1 MQWPA
6 CRCAVSASDCS
17 KHVGTKAGAGKT
29 SSHQG
34 LRYLIIGYW
43 RLACLMHCSTCPRL
57 QAIHPVPPL
66 SDGLLNCTPIYVLTD
81 LSVSYRPGPT
91 SHATFEAQS
100 TSCVADC
107 WCLSELPP
115 SQRVSPESLLKSA
128 QLIAAV
134 NVSRGQPVPPTR
146 ASRAPRKQI
155 HSPSA
160 QTRQ

>member
-29 SSHQG
+29 SSHRG
-34 LRYLIIGYW
+34 LGYLIIGYW
-43 RLACLMHCSTCPRL
+43 RLACLMHCSTFPR
-57 QAIHPVPPL
+57 HSGYP
-66 SDGLLNCTPIYVLTD
+66 SF
-81 LSVSYRPGPT
+81 SYRPGPT

-115 SQRVSPESLLKSA
+115 SQRVSPESLLKRA